1 MLNKTGG
8 NLGWPWT
15 IPTPSLPFRKAQGP
29 PWTGPNSLAPFQES
43 AGTTSLRLRGG
54 SEQQRSQTPPLKTQK
69 PSLSTR
75 RSSNHQNEEVDRE
88 TVCSRY
94 SAQRLRAG
102 LHRVLGSQ
110 GLPGHRGG
118 KYTAAQA
125 HVRTEQINTLTI
137 SNGLGLLFLYIVTE
151 HGPVYKRN

>member
-15 IPTPSLPFRKAQGP
+15 IPTTSLPFRKAQGP

-125 HVRTEQINTLTI
+125 HVRTEQINTPTI

>member
-1 MLNKTGG
+1 MALDH
-8 NLGWPWT
+8 PH
-15 IPTPSLPFRKAQGP
+15 P
-29 PWTGPNSLAPFQES
+29 LAPFQES

-125 HVRTEQINTLTI
+125 HVRTEQINTQTI

-151 HGPVYKRN
+151 HGPVYKPN